1 MSTPDLRFVIDTMA
15 LSKEEVLSAL
25 RSCADPEIPV
35 NIVDLGL
42 IYGVELTP
50 VPEKPEFADVTV
62 KMTLTSASCPMSQ
75 SISHEV
81 HRTLLSV
88 PGVRQARIDLVW
100 EPSWSP
106 ERISSEG
113 RRHLQIA

>member
-1 MSTPDLRFVIDTMA
+1 MA
-15 LSKEEVLSAL
+15 LTKEEVLAAL
-25 RSCADPEIPV
+25 RTCVDPEIPV

-42 IYGVELTP
+42 IYEVDLLP
-50 VPEKPEFADVTV
+50 VPENASETDVV
-62 KMTLTSASCPMSQ
+62 IKMTLTSAGCPMSQ

-88 PGVRQARIDLVW
+88 PGVRQARVDLVW
-100 EPSWSP
+100 EPCWSP
-106 ERISSEG
+106 DRITAEG